1 MTSTFTG
8 IPTNY
13 LYYTHFKKH
22 VHVSLLFRIL
32 FPVGFQ
38 SIVIE
43 QSSLCYTASPWIL
56 QARIL
61 EQVAVPFSTGFSQP
75 EPLGKP
81 SQSRSLLII
90 YFKYSSVWMSV
101 PNSEQSYIQM
111 KCRGITVR
119 VKPIPL
125 TLFKGKITETFKC
138 SLCGK

>member
-1 MTSTFTG
+1 M
-8 IPTNY
+8 Y
-13 LYYTHFKKH
+13 LFFSEFFSQQVFRAQLLSRVLCAIQQ
-22 VHVSLLFRIL
+22 VHGFSRPEYWSRQL
-32 FPVGFQ
+32 FPSPRDFPNPG
-38 SIVIE
+38 IE
-43 QSSLCYTASPWIL
+43 HRSPTLQVDSLPA
-56 QARIL
+56 
-61 EQVAVPFSTGFSQP
+61 